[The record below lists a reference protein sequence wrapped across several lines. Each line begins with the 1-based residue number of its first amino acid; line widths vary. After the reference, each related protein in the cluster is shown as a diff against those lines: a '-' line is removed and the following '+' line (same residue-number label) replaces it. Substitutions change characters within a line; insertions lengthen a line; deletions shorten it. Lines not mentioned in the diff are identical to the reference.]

1 MWRVIA
7 LPGNILLQTFA
18 TGSTRSSKA
27 TVIFWMADPRVTT
40 SARIVLVM
48 IPGPLWSWQVPMASR
63 MYGERHGGDRCG
75 RLHEAGRVIGNRP
88 DSAPTHFV
96 AADLL
101 L

>member
-40 SARIVLVM
+40 SARMVLVM
-48 IPGPLWSWQVPMASR
+48 LRGPLWASQVPMASR

-88 DSAPTHFV
+88 DC
-96 AADLL
+96 AATDVVDAELL